1 MLNNPITLN
10 RKSNYLL
17 VFNSKEKMETETL
30 KNISLL
36 DSIDYYTSRPDY
48 IYLINDDNT
57 IGNLIWYDAH
67 IIEMVE

>member
-17 VFNSKEKMETETL
+17 VFNSKEKMETEIL
-30 KNISLL
+30 KTISLL
-36 DSIDYYTSRPDY
+36 ESIDYYTTRPDY

-67 IIEMVE
+67 IVEMVE

>member
-10 RKSNYLL
+10 RKAKYLL

-36 DSIDYYTSRPDY
+36 EAIDYYTSRPDY
-48 IYLINDDNT
+48 IYLIKDDNT
-57 IGNLIWYDAH
+57 IGNLIWCDAD
-67 IIEMVE
+67 IVEMVE